1 MRSGYRIRRVARSTF
16 SGQARVGFAV
26 TTRRGVEYTSVLIVD
41 VTRPATLPVSGSE
54 SSTPLTLAVWV
65 LVTGILVSALV
76 RRRTIL
82 R

>member
-1 MRSGYRIRRVARSTF
+1 M
-16 SGQARVGFAV
+16 
-26 TTRRGVEYTSVLIVD
+26 EYTSVLTVD

-65 LVTGILVSALV
+65 LVAGILVSALV